1 MHNLIRFRVF
11 LLVLC
16 GLLPGGCRAP
26 AVGPPFVE
34 FSRVPGAEA
43 GGIEKLDRIE
53 GRVNGARPGQR
64 IVLYARSGAWY
75 VQPFTDQPFT
85 EIQPDSTWKNS
96 THLGTDYA
104 ALLVEP
110 GYSPPARTDELP
122 GIGGGVVAAAAVPG
136 EPVFWQKWW
145 FRVGVGLALV
155 PALLAFYR
163 RRLRRLSRQLNLRF
177 EERLAERTRIAQ
189 ELHDTLLQDV
199 LSVSMQL
206 HVVAE
211 NLPGDSAAREQLGH
225 VRQIVERV
233 VEEGRNTLR
242 GLRTNGGTPT
252 ELKEAFARLPHDLA
266 AQGPID
272 YRVNVEGHPRPL
284 HPVIRDE
291 VYRIGRETLTDVLR
305 HSRTVAVE
313 IEIEYSKARLR
324 LFVRAGGVGPDS
336 QARGARREV
345 SAGLSGMRERAER
358 IGARIKVRGR
368 GAGGTEV
375 ELSVPGDVAFLNEH
389 SSREGRLFSRLF
401 ARKSRAETVGR
412 GGGAEG

>member
-1 MHNLIRFRVF
+1 MHNLIRIRVF

-16 GLLPGGCRAP
+16 GLLTGGCRAP
-26 AVGPPFVE
+26 ADAPSVE
-34 FSRVPGAEA
+34 FSRVPSAEA
-43 GGIEKLDRIE
+43 GGTEKLDRIE
-53 GRVNGARPGQR
+53 GRVTGTRPGQR

-75 VQPFTDQPFT
+75 VQPFADRPFT

-110 GYSPPARTDELP
+110 GYSPPATADVLP
-122 GIGGGVVAAAAVPG
+122 AVGGGVVAVASVPG
-136 EPVFWQKWW
+136 EPAFWQKGW
-145 FRVGVGLALV
+145 FRIGVGLALAL
-155 PALLAFYR
+155 ALLALYR
-163 RRLRRLSRQLNLRF
+163 RRLRRLTRQLNLRF

-211 NLPGDSAAREQLGH
+211 KLPHDSAARGQLGH
-225 VRQIVERV
+225 VQQTMGRV
-233 VEEGRNTLR
+233 IEESRNTLR
-242 GLRTNGGTPT
+242 GLRTNGGAPT
-252 ELKEAFARLPHDLA
+252 ELKEAFARLPQDLA
-266 AQGPID
+266 DEGPID

-284 HPVIRDE
+284 HPIIRDE
-291 VYRIGRETLTDVLR
+291 VYRIGREALTDALR

-336 QARGARREV
+336 QARGARHEV

-368 GAGGTEV
+368 GAGGREV
-375 ELSVPGDVAFLNEH
+375 ELSVPGDVAFLTEH
-389 SSREGRLFSRLF
+389 SSRKGRLFSRLF
-401 ARKSRAETVGR
+401 AREAREETGGR